1 MEVVSLVAIYTVW
14 AVLSV

>member
-14 AVLSV
+14 TVL